1 MCEPAWQGAGQE
13 EGLKIWRIVKF
24 QVTDWPKEDYGHF
37 YTGDSYI
44 ILNTY
49 KPKPT
54 SELLA
59 YDVHFWIGTQ
69 STQDECGTAA
79 YKTVE
84 LDTYLDDAAVQHRE
98 VQGHESERFQ
108 KCFKSITIMEGGAE
122 TGFNHVTPEEYRTR
136 LLHFSGKRKNIVVKE
151 VPAVR
156 SRLNSDDVFIL

>member
-69 STQDECGTAA
+69 STQDEYGTAA

-108 KCFKSITIMEGGAE
+108 KCFKSITIMERSFDHYSSRGYG
-122 TGFNHVTPEEYRTR
+122 TC
-136 LLHFSGKRKNIVVKE
+136 LLLFSFYFL
-151 VPAVR
+151 
-156 SRLNSDDVFIL
+156 SHSLFSCQM